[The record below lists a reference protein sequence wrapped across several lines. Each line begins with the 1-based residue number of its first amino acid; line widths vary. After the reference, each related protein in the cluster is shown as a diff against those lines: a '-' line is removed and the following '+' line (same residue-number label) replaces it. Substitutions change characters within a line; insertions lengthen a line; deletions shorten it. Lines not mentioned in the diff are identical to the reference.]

1 MPDRPPFDP
10 VRAAFWLIAFVIGVQ
25 ALVVLIAV
33 GACIWHAELILTTPE
48 IKCDPDNRL
57 AALLTAA
64 LAAALAFAGGFTKPP
79 KDKP

>member
-25 ALVVLIAV
+25 ALVVLIGI
-33 GACIWHAELILTTPE
+33 GACVWHAELILGNPE

-57 AALLTAA
+57 ASLLAAA
-64 LAAALAFAGGFTKPP
+64 LAAALALAGGFTKPP

>member
-25 ALVVLIAV
+25 ALVVLAAV
-33 GACIWHAELILTTPE
+33 GTCMWHSELILSHAE

-57 AALLTAA
+57 TGLLAAA
-64 LAAALAFAGGFTKPP
+64 LAAALAFLGGFTKPP